1 MLRYLFTAA
10 AALAVAAPAQ
20 AEVVASSDAGFV
32 VRRAADVTADAEAVW
47 ARLIQPKEWWDSQH
61 SFSGDAANLSL
72 DPRAGGCFCEM
83 LPAKGSPRAGPRGGV
98 EHMRVIYVE
107 QPRALRLS
115 GALGPL
121 QAEAVTG
128 TLTIALKPVEGGT
141 RIMWEYVVGGY
152 MRQRAGQ
159 MAPRVDAML
168 GEQLAHLA
176 DKLGA
181 RPVTGE
187 PGPEADSAPEGAG
200 DHGEDTARDRA
211 FEGR

>member
-1 MLRYLFTAA
+1 MLRYLFTVAV
-10 AALAVAAPAQ
+10 ALAAMTPAR

-47 ARLIQPKEWWDSQH
+47 AQLIQLRGWWDSQH

-83 LPAKGSPRAGPRGGV
+83 LPAKGSPRAGPRGSV

-121 QAEAVTG
+121 QAEAVKG
-128 TLTIALKPVEGGT
+128 TLTIALKPIEGGT

-152 MRQRAGQ
+152 MRQKAEQ

-168 GEQLAHLA
+168 GEQLSHLA

-181 RPVTGE
+181 KPATGE
-187 PGPEADSAPEGAG
+187 PDTDATQEGATEHDG
-200 DHGEDTARDRA
+200 DAARDRA

>member
-1 MLRYLFTAA
+1 MAA
-10 AALAVAAPAQ
+10 FSAAPHAR

-32 VRRAADVTADAEAVW
+32 VREAADVTADAEAVW
-47 ARLIQPKEWWDSQH
+47 AQLIQPQGWWDSQH

-83 LPAKGSPRAGPRGGV
+83 LPVKGSPRAGPRGSV

-121 QAEAVTG
+121 QAEAVKG
-128 TLTIALKPVEGGT
+128 TLTIALKSVEGGT

-152 MRQRAGQ
+152 MRQKVGQ
-159 MAPRVDAML
+159 VAPRVDAML
-168 GEQLAHLA
+168 GEQLSHLA
-176 DKLGA
+176 EKLGV
-181 RPVTGE
+181 RPATAG
-187 PGPEADSAPEGAG
+187 PKPEADAAQEGPMEHEK
-200 DHGEDTARDRA
+200 DPARDRA